1 MSYSTLI
8 TGPERRRRW
17 SEEQKLEL
25 LAEAFGPGGNVTETA
40 RRADIHTSLLYRWRR
55 AALTPPPPSGFT
67 PAVLIAAPDE
77 PPQRSA
83 GPAILVELPGGAR
96 VHVAASAPAD
106 LVTATGRRP
115 RGGVPVVACAMRATR
130 AAPDACVRDERGVRS
145 CAWRTLRNCNALP

>member
-55 AALTPPPPSGFT
+55 APLTPPRPSGLT

-77 PPQRSA
+77 PPELQRSA
-83 GPAILVELPGGAR
+83 EPAILVELPGGAR
-96 VHVAASAPAD
+96 VHVMAEAPAD
-106 LVTATGRRP
+106 LVAT
-115 RGGVPVVACAMRATR
+115 
-130 AAPDACVRDERGVRS
+130 
-145 CAWRTLRNCNALP
+145 TLRALR